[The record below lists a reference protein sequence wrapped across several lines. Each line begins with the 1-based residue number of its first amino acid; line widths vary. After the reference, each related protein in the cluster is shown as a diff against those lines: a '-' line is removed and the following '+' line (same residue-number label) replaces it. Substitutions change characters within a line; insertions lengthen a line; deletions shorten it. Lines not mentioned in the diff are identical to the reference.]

1 MLIDA
6 LNDRQQEA
14 VAYHDGPLLVVAG
27 PGTGKTRVLTAKV
40 EHLLRSGRTS
50 PERILAMTFT
60 EKAAAEMARRV
71 RSDLSDLELRRFPLV
86 DTFHGFCFQLVKEFA
101 DRLGFRDQ
109 PRLLTG
115 PLYIRYLLDL
125 LDDVFVTDHT
135 DLVRRSLRFAET
147 LADFVSRCHD
157 EAIIDRDLVAEVDQW
172 LASAGDAAEPNAV
185 AVRDLAESLP
195 KLLARQY
202 ADGIVT
208 YGDLL
213 SLAVRLCRDHLDVLH
228 SLQGRFDYVLVDELQ
243 DNNTAQFHLVNALAA
258 EHHHIAAVGDEDQC
272 IYRFRGAGLGLVE
285 RFRKH
290 WEERAGLWDPKS
302 RPKGLRAVTLVDNY
316 RSTPAIVNVCQS
328 LIQHDLRRDASK
340 SLRAA
345 NRSETA
351 QRNTVPLVRCSTEE
365 HERDYLVHNIMERLR
380 AGSSPGDLAILCRSL
395 NHISTLVA
403 ELRRQ
408 GVAVEVV
415 GETGMF
421 ADAVVREILA
431 WLRTLYDPVNEE
443 AALHRVLRMQSF
455 GLSLAD
461 QRSLAEA
468 AKSAKLPLM
477 NFIEQLVES
486 CAAATDSR
494 TSTTLNHGIS
504 PDGLKQIAGL
514 HRVYQRL
521 QSEADIATT
530 PDVTGIINELLDFT
544 GVQHRLRDD
553 SAHGRRHQ
561 AAVQGLLAAAEQYQA
576 NYPRPT
582 LGGFL
587 EFAELME
594 DIGHD
599 DTAGEPSDRGDS
611 VKVMTVHQAKGR
623 EFPVVFVAGLMDR
636 FPSGNRREQHRKF
649 LDHLTLRG
657 ADVDAIHLEEERRVL
672 FVALSRAEQEL
683 LLSLYEQKNGKPIS
697 RPSPFIE
704 ELASAKALEIVR
716 ASESAD
722 SGGVPHAPGQAE
734 IRVNCKIEPT
744 GGGRL
749 AAEARLFHLVSRAGA
764 GSRDLAG
771 RQRALAEA
779 IHLCAE
785 LLTEE
790 TPDAQESARQMLGDL
805 RIAVQPEPQSRN
817 SADNASHASAR
828 PLALSAPALETCSDC
843 PRRYY
848 YRYVLA
854 IADPVGP
861 RGPLAWVVRTA
872 VKRYLSKRPRPT
884 PENQD
889 ELFGMF
895 EDDLSA
901 MQFASR
907 KEREQAQARGQEILA
922 QFLREEAACAADIE
936 RVEVDKPF
944 EVRFADDVILHGQW
958 DRMDELTDGRVR
970 IIDYRAGAVG
980 SRPEYLRGYRVPLYA
995 WAAGQ
1000 VTGRP
1005 LAAVEVVGLRE
1016 LVETK
1021 TKGAHLERQTLPW
1034 EDGSKYALTEKRLE
1048 ELQTEIAS
1056 VVRVIRTGN
1065 FEPKPDAERCGQCG
1079 YRLLCDA
1086 AWGTNDRSEQG
1097 L

>member
-1 MLIDA
+1 
-6 LNDRQQEA
+6 
-14 VAYHDGPLLVVAG
+14 
-27 PGTGKTRVLTAKV
+27 
-40 EHLLRSGRTS
+40 
-50 PERILAMTFT
+50 
-60 EKAAAEMARRV
+60 
-71 RSDLSDLELRRFPLV
+71 
-86 DTFHGFCFQLVKEFA
+86 
-101 DRLGFRDQ
+101 
-109 PRLLTG
+109 
-115 PLYIRYLLDL
+115 
-125 LDDVFVTDHT
+125 
-135 DLVRRSLRFAET
+135 LVRRTLRFAET
-147 LADFVSRCHD
+147 LADFVGRCHD

-172 LASAGDAAEPNAV
+172 LASSGAGTEPNAV
-185 AVRDLAESLP
+185 AVRDLAASLP
-195 KLLARQY
+195 RLLARQY

-213 SLAVRLCRDHLDVLH
+213 SLAVRLCREHPDILHL
-228 SLQGRFDYVLVDELQ
+228 LQERFDYVLVDELQ

-272 IYRFRGAGLGLVE
+272 IYRFRGAGMGLVE

-290 WEERAGLWDPKS
+290 WEERAGVWDPKS
-302 RPKGLRAVTLVDNY
+302 RPKGLRVVTLVDNY
-316 RSTPAIVNVCQS
+316 RSTPAIVDVCQS
-328 LIQHDLRRDASK
+328 LIQHDLHRDASK

-345 NRSETA
+345 IRSKATQPKA
-351 QRNTVPLVRCSTEE
+351 VPLVRCSTEE
-365 HERDYLVHNIMERLR
+365 EERHYLVRNIMERLR
-380 AGSSPGDLAILCRSL
+380 DGISPGDLAILCRSL
-395 NHISTLVA
+395 NHISSLVA

-421 ADAVVREILA
+421 ADAVVREVLA

-461 QRSLAEA
+461 QRALAEA
-468 AKSAKLPLM
+468 AKAAKLPLM
-477 NFIEQLVES
+477 NFIEQLVDSGATTEDSES
-486 CAAATDSR
+486 PSSAGRSDPVSPEY
-494 TSTTLNHGIS
+494 GIS
-504 PDGLKQIAGL
+504 ADGLKQIAGL

-544 GVQHRLRDD
+544 GVRHRLGDE
-553 SAHGRRHQ
+553 SARGRRHQ

-599 DTAGEPSDRGDS
+599 ETVGEPSDHDDT

-636 FPSGNRREQHRKF
+636 FPSQNRREQHRKF

-672 FVALSRAEQEL
+672 YVALSRAEQEL
-683 LLSLYEQKNGKPIS
+683 LLTLYEQKNGKPIS
-697 RPSPFIE
+697 KPSFVQ
-704 ELASAKALEIVR
+704 ELETAQALEVVR
-716 ASESAD
+716 TTESAD
-722 SGGVPHAPGQAE
+722 SDGLPETAVEAE
-734 IRVNCKIEPT
+734 IRENCKMGPM

-749 AAEARLFHLVSRAGA
+749 AAEARLFRLVSRAGA
-764 GSRDLAG
+764 GSRDFAG

-779 IHLCAE
+779 IRLCAE

-805 RIAVQPEPQSRN
+805 RMSVQPEAQSRN
-817 SADNASHASAR
+817 FADNTSHASAR
-828 PLALSAPALETCSDC
+828 SLGLTASALETCSDC

-848 YRYVLA
+848 YRHVLG
-854 IADPVGP
+854 IADPVGS
-861 RGPLAWVVRTA
+861 RGPLGWVVRTA
-872 VKRYLSKRPRPT
+872 VKRYLANQPRPT
-884 PENQD
+884 PENKN

-895 EDDLSA
+895 DDALSG

-907 KEREQAQARGQEILA
+907 KEREQARARGEVILA
-922 QFLREEAACAADIE
+922 QFLREEADRAAEIE

-944 EVRFADDVILHGQW
+944 EVRFADKVVLRGQW
-958 DRMDELTDGRVR
+958 DRLDELSDGRVR
-970 IIDYRAGAVG
+970 IIDYRAGAVD
-980 SRPEYLRGYRVPLYA
+980 SRPEHLRGYRVPLYA
-995 WAAGQ
+995 WAARQ
-1000 VTGRP
+1000 VTGRS
-1005 LAAVEVVGLRE
+1005 LAAVEVIGLRE

-1034 EDGSKYALTEKRLE
+1034 ADGSKYALTEKRLE
-1048 ELQTEIAS
+1048 DLQAEIAS
-1056 VVRVIRTGN
+1056 VVRIIRAGT
-1065 FEPKPDAERCGQCG
+1065 FEPKPDPERCGQCG

-1086 AWGTNDRSEQG
+1086 AWGTNERSEQG
-1097 L
+1097 